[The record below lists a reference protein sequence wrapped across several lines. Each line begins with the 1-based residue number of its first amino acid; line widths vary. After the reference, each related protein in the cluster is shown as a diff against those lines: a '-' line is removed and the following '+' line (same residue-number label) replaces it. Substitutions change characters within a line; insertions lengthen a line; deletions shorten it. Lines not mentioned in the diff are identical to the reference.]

1 MKKQIYL
8 LLTIVFATLTTVL
21 NAQTNPTAPAT
32 VKIGYTNVEYILS
45 KLPEVKVIE
54 TQLKDYSKQLET
66 QLQNKYMDY
75 QKKLEEYQQG
85 VKSGLMPSSVI
96 ADKEKEL
103 MGLQT
108 SIKEFEQMADED
120 LQNKEIT
127 LLEPVLEKVQQ
138 SIDKVADAN
147 GYTYIFSSHVQGG
160 SAAIILY
167 ARNKEKEDISDLV
180 LKDLGVDPNA
190 SIAAPTTP
198 ATNHSLQNQT
208 QTPAPAKT
216 TTPTKK

>member
-8 LLTIVFATLTTVL
+8 LLTIVFATLTSTL
-21 NAQTNPTAPAT
+21 SAQTAPTAPV

-54 TQLKDYSKQLET
+54 TKLKDYSKQLET
-66 QLQNKYMDY
+66 QLQNKYTDY

-85 VKSGLMPSSVI
+85 VKSGLMPGSVI

-103 MGLQT
+103 MALQT

-120 LQNKEIT
+120 MQNQEVT
-127 LLEPVLEKVQQ
+127 LLEPVLQKVQT

-167 ARNKEKEDISDLV
+167 ARNKEKDDISDLV

-190 SIAAPTTP
+190 AMTAPNTP
-198 ATNHSLQNQT
+198 ATNHSIQNQT